1 MEKLAREIA
10 GWPEELGEDVA
21 NKCLHQVREFL
32 NSPPDLEG
40 DHMTAGRDLYVAF
53 LREAGPM
60 AGLDLA
66 EAIGGLEETIGIIP
80 RLAEAIAEDRL
91 EDASALFRRI
101 AVGEAEAYEELGSIV
116 EFAESEA

>member
-21 NKCLHQVREFL
+21 NKCLRQVREFL

-40 DHMTAGRDLYVAF
+40 DHLTAGRDLYVAF

-66 EAIGGLEETIGIIP
+66 EAIRRLEETMGIIP

-91 EDASALFRRI
+91 EDASAFVRRI
-101 AVGEAEAYEELGSIV
+101 AVGEAKAYEGLASIV
-116 EFAESEA
+116 GFADSVA